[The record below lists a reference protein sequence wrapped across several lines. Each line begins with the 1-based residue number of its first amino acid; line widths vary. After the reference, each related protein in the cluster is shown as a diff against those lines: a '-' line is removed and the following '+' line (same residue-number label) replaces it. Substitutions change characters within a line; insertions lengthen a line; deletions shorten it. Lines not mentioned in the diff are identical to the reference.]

1 MNLQDVLN
9 KLSPKKHAF
18 EINGVSFF
26 IHRARTK
33 DIELLSKPIECLTV
47 CTCDENGDPI
57 FSTEDIDGRVNLNA
71 LDSEFVSKT
80 YLAIMELYKEAD
92 VVDEVEKK

>member
-9 KLSPKKHAF
+9 KLSPKKHPF

-33 DIELLSKPIECLTV
+33 DIELLNQPIECVTV

-57 FSTEDIDGRVNLNA
+57 FSTEDIDGRVNLKV

-80 YLAIMELYKEAD
+80 YLAIMELYKDVDVAD
-92 VVDEVEKK
+92 EIEKK